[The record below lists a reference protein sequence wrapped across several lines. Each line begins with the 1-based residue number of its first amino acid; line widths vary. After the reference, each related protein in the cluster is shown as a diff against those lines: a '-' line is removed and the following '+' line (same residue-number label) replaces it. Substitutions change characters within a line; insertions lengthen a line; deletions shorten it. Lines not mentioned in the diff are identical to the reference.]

1 MLCHF
6 DPTGNNVDEAAI
18 TTMSEKIRQLLNVMW
33 RNKFSLKVD
42 KIENPFNKR
51 TLPLRC
57 FKGEQSGMALIVW
70 KFFQIRKITSQSH
83 KCTHL

>member
-6 DPTGNNVDEAAI
+6 SPIGPIFDETAI
-18 TTMSEKIRQLLNVMW
+18 ATMSEKIRQVLNVMW
-33 RNKFSLKVD
+33 QNKFRTKVD

-57 FKGEQSGMALIVW
+57 FKGEYTDISFIMYYSV
-70 KFFQIRKITSQSH
+70 H
-83 KCTHL
+83 E